1 MHGYGPAITASLG
14 LVALIDE
21 RASEGGRSRR
31 RPARRRRRAALASVG
46 TLLALAA
53 SIAGLAY
60 LVF

>member
-21 RASEGGRSRR
+21 RGSQGGRR
-31 RPARRRRRAALASVG
+31 RPPRRRRRAALASVG
-46 TLLALAA
+46 TLLALTA

-60 LVF
+60 LVS